1 MGINTSNGCRKIK
14 RENDKSLEIC
24 FCSDQDLCNQVTKL
38 TKNYFIIIV
47 ISCSVIL
54 FVKKQI

>member
-24 FCSDQDLCNQVTKL
+24 FCSDQDLCNKVTKIA
-38 TKNYFIIIV
+38 KNYFIIF
-47 ISCSVIL
+47 CSAIL
-54 FVKKQI
+54 FVYMFIL